1 MTKKNVSFLT
11 RIFLM
16 FSMLIVLAHV
26 SAFAKS
32 STPRFMVM
40 INEKNLGAYSVSE
53 AENVI
58 TSYLLSKGLDVV
70 DMELVKTNI
79 DRDKAL
85 HAMMSGPQAAAAL
98 GLQFGAEVIVVG
110 KAIVKGSAEHVKETS
125 FRSYQARVSLKF
137 IKTDT
142 AEVLAY
148 GNRSAA
154 RIHVDDVVGGS
165 QAIHAATAALIAD
178 LMPRVLGRWKKQG
191 KKGAHKIQLVISN
204 VRQIWQIAAVKKL
217 LRKQIR
223 GIRSV
228 IQRSFVSGVV
238 IFDLIYSRDAQNLA
252 EALTLAKSGYFS
264 LKVVGITP
272 GKLDVQL
279 LEKGS

>member
-1 MTKKNVSFLT
+1 MRKIAAFWTGIL
-11 RIFLM
+11 LM
-16 FSMLIVLAHV
+16 FLLLTTLAQPPVFAGASM
-26 SAFAKS
+26 
-32 STPRFMVM
+32 PRFMVM
-40 INEKNLGAYSVSE
+40 INEKNLGAYNVSE

-58 TSYLLSKGLDVV
+58 TNYLLSKGLDVV
-70 DMELVKTNI
+70 DMELIKTNI

-98 GLQFGAEVIVVG
+98 GLQFGAEVIIVG
-110 KAIVKGSAEHVKETS
+110 KAIAKGSAEHVKETS

-148 GNRSAA
+148 GSRSAA

-165 QAIHAATAALIAD
+165 QAIHAATAGLIAS
-178 LMPRVLGRWKKQG
+178 LLPRVLGRWEKQG
-191 KKGAHKIQLVISN
+191 KKASHKIQLVIGN

-217 LRKQIR
+217 LREQIR
-223 GIRSV
+223 GVSSV
-228 IQRSFVSGVV
+228 IQRSYVSGIA
-238 IFDLIYSRDAQNLA
+238 IFDINYGRDAQNLA
-252 EALTLAKSGYFS
+252 EDLTLAKSGYFS

-272 GKLDVQL
+272 HKLDATL
-279 LEKGS
+279 LEKK